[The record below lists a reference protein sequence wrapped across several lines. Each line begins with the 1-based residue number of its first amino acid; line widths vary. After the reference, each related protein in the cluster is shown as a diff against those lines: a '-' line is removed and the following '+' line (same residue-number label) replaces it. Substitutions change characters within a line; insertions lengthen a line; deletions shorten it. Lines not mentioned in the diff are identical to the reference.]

1 MSRKAPEIYFM
12 QLTKHIRL
20 LIFSALISFT
30 ALLNA
35 QSTRS
40 IVKGGTENGEFSG
53 GVFIGWGAK
62 ITGSGTTTLSGV
74 TDSTFAVLWNDL
86 IDVTQTD
93 NTLTKTGTAGWGN
106 AGGASNNKLD
116 TLENGWVDCKINSL
130 NTEFAFGL
138 SNTNPDADFNSIKY
152 AVMVDS
158 GQINVYNLGALIGN
172 YGSAAVD
179 DSIRIERIGNILFY
193 TKNGIVFLNQEVEAK
208 QPLLIDIAIYTSGAV
223 VAIRTSIR
231 NAVNSYFRTAQ
242 NGNWNQTSTWEI
254 SSDSITWLATSRIP
268 DKNSKSIHIQF
279 FDTVTITSSISI
291 DQTLVNGTLI
301 YGNTAGSTITIADGI
316 GTDLIVNGTFQDI
329 GPNSIVWSD
338 SSTWLLGNSISPMFP
353 SGTLLRSRSTSA
365 NNWRDHYYNGISNI
379 PATANWIIRK
389 TGAEDPL
396 LSSVSG
402 MYYPNL
408 TVENFSGST
417 WTTSGSSGFI
427 GSTDYPRIKGV
438 FNIGG
443 SGTHPVVFVNQ
454 NTDSIPVLVGGNL
467 TVKSGS
473 TLHNLGTGFNVEDS
487 MNIFGAYT
495 GIKNLF
501 LSGGNVQTIS
511 NTTFSVI
518 KTLQVNKS
526 GGHLRFDV
534 PVAIDSL
541 LRLTKGHIF
550 TDSVNILTI
559 NGTAVLIGGSDS
571 SYVSGPVEKIGN
583 TEFTFPLGDSSLTA
597 GPYHP
602 LSITAPDSLTD
613 AFVGTYSPV
622 AQTFGDSLQI
632 DSLESISN
640 CEYWTLKRKAGT
652 SAVTPTLGWNSNSCN
667 VDNYSNLVVAG
678 WNGTEWLS
686 FGDGG
691 VTVDAD
697 GEAGS
702 LKGGWNLPLNP
713 DLIHIVIAKPYPLT
727 SCYATLKRELDGGSY
742 IANGLLKF
750 KFDEEYNDTDNKL
763 SFKIYNNQ
771 HNVVVNSTS
780 LPLAMQLASDNG
792 EGWYS
797 LNVLNCNISATGNLG
812 NGYYILEVQNEKNE
826 KWYLRFKNTTNVICK
841 K

>member
-1 MSRKAPEIYFM
+1 MNRKAPEIIFM

-20 LIFSALISFT
+20 LTLSALISIT

-40 IVKGGTENGEFSG
+40 IVKGGTENGAFSG

-62 ITGSGTTTLSGV
+62 ITGSGTTSLLG
-74 TDSTFAVLWNDL
+74 TDSTSIVLWKDL
-86 IDVTQTD
+86 LGVTQIG
-93 NTLTKTGTAGWGN
+93 NTLTKTASTGWGN

-130 NTEFAFGL
+130 STEFAFGL
-138 SNTNPDADFNSIKY
+138 SISNPDANFDSIRY
-152 AVMVDS
+152 AVLLDS
-158 GQINVYNLGALIGN
+158 GQINVYNLGVLIGN
-172 YGSAAVD
+172 YGSAAIN

-193 TKNGIVFLNQEVEAK
+193 TKNGIVFLNQEIDAK
-208 QPLLIDIAIYTSGAV
+208 QPLLVDIAIYTSGASV
-223 VAIRTSIR
+223 EIRTTGR
-231 NAVNSYFRTAQ
+231 TAVNAYFRTAQ
-242 NGNWNQTSTWEI
+242 NGNWNQTTTWEI
-254 SSDSITWLATSRIP
+254 SSDSISWAAATTTP
-268 DKNSKSIHIQF
+268 DNNSKTIQIQS
-279 FDTVTITSSISI
+279 FDTVTITSSVAI

-301 YGNTAGSTITIADGI
+301 YGNNAGSNITITNGV

-353 SGTLLRSRSTSA
+353 GGTLLRTRNTSA
-365 NNWRDHYYNGISNI
+365 DNWRNHYYNGISNI

-389 TGAEDPL
+389 TGTDNPL
-396 LSSVSG
+396 LSSVPG

-408 TVENFSGST
+408 TIENTSGST
-417 WTTSGSSGFI
+417 WTASDSSGFI
-427 GSTDYPRIKGV
+427 GSADYPRIKGV

-454 NTDSIPVLVGGNL
+454 NTDSIPIWVGGNL

-487 MNIFGAYT
+487 MNVLGAYT

-511 NTTFSVI
+511 NTTFSII

-526 GGHLRFDV
+526 GGYLRFDV
-534 PVAIDSL
+534 PVSIDSL
-541 LRLTKGHIF
+541 LKLTKGYIV
-550 TDSVNILTI
+550 TDSINILTI
-559 NGTAVLIGGSDS
+559 TATASLIGGSDT

-583 TEFTFPLGDSSLTA
+583 TEFTFPLGDPTLTT

-602 LSITAPDSLTD
+602 MTITAPDSLTD
-613 AFVGTYSPV
+613 AFVGTYTPT
-622 AQTFGDSLQI
+622 AQTFGDSLQV

-640 CEYWTLKRKAGT
+640 CEYWTLKRISGT
-652 SAVTPTLGWNSNSCN
+652 AAVIPSLGWNTNSCN
-667 VDNYSNLVVAG
+667 VDDYSNLAVAG
-678 WNGTEWLS
+678 WNGTKWIS
-686 FGDGG
+686 FGEGG
-691 VTVDAD
+691 ITV
-697 GEAGS
+697 EAETGT
-702 LKGGWNLPLNP
+702 LKGGWYLPLNP
-713 DLIHIVIAKPYPLT
+713 DFIPVVIAKPYPLT

-771 HNVVVNSTS
+771 HTVVVNSTS

-797 LNVLNCNISATGNLG
+797 LNVLNCNISSTGNLG
-812 NGYYILEVQNEKNE
+812 NGYYILEVQNEKKE